1 MDIFTDGKKV
11 SEENLVIEEEAT
23 EQQPK
28 GQGLDSMSQ
37 LLQANTKEAVAPYKL
52 MADIRSEP
60 IFTDLLQYISQTG
73 QLNLRL
79 VATDKWAAFKDI
91 LMNVN
96 KSQAMSG
103 QSNASTPREMSERSL
118 IDDGFMNSIYLPKNV
133 ELGKFIE
140 RLYSSPVPGLAGSP
154 SLDDQA
160 LSMAAANMIKA
171 TDRSAI
177 SEINQ

>member
-103 QSNASTPREMSERSL
+103 
-118 IDDGFMNSIYLPKNV
+118 
-133 ELGKFIE
+133 
-140 RLYSSPVPGLAGSP
+140 
-154 SLDDQA
+154 
-160 LSMAAANMIKA
+160 
-171 TDRSAI
+171 
-177 SEINQ
+177 